1 MSQTENGLDD
11 VRCSIHVM
19 TTRVPLKAIVRCT
32 HLGRKTESFIDG
44 KCGEM
49 YVVLGRVVNIAA
61 VVLGNVSWSE
71 RVVMDFAIH
80 AIIFGAL
87 VGKYFQQR
95 TASRTWATQND

>member
-1 MSQTENGLDD
+1 MSQTENGLHV

-32 HLGRKTESFIDG
+32 HFGGKAESFIDG

-49 YVVLGRVVNIAA
+49 YGVLGRVDDIAA
-61 VVLGNVSWSE
+61 VVLGNIFWSE
-71 RVVMDFAIH
+71 RVIMYFTIH

-87 VGKYFQQR
+87 VGKCFQQR
-95 TASRTWATQND
+95 TASRAWATQND